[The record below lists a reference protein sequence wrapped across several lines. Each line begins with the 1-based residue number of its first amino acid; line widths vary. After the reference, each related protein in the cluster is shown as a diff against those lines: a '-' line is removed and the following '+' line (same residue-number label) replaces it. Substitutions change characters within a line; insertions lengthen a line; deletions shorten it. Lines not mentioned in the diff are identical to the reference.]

1 MNGYLTFC
9 VILGCIFVVVLQFL
23 LSPVEDLSETALTAD
38 QPGKADTRQPKR
50 RVKRYLNLPEGASV
64 QLVYCFLM
72 TILGSNQQLTFGIS
86 LGIAYEVPSNIGN
99 ILAGTRTQ
107 HRRDKRSLYPK
118 IAVFIDKLG
127 YDGENCVNRFLCETR
142 LKEDKNLTLIEKLF
156 QVIFTYQKGEAY
168 EPVDKYDT
176 AHSQENCSQYT
187 DVCPITIF
195 LPKQLFG

>member
-118 IAVFIDKLG
+118 IAVFIDK
-127 YDGENCVNRFLCETR
+127 
-142 LKEDKNLTLIEKLF
+142 
-156 QVIFTYQKGEAY
+156 YQKGEAY

-176 AHSQENCSQYT
+176 AHSQENCSQYM

-195 LPKQLFG
+195 LPKPPFG